1 MIFLIVFLLPQNSFL
16 QEISGENFSSIY
28 LFLDNYFGELKD
40 IEKIFLHVFLENIF
54 NYLREIVH
62 HHCCGY
68 FLNGNWANFA
78 AKGSADR

>member
-1 MIFLIVFLLPQNSFL
+1 MNQ
-16 QEISGENFSSIY
+16 
-28 LFLDNYFGELKD
+28 LKD

>member
-40 IEKIFLHVFLENIF
+40 IEKINIKSVLDQTRKLK
-54 NYLREIVH
+54 NEQHKKSEIQIIT
-62 HHCCGY
+62 
-68 FLNGNWANFA
+68 LANNDQ
-78 AKGSADR
+78 KILI